1 MEVSNMWINIR
12 HFLYFWNQ
20 VPWWISILIFVLLC
34 FAFFLIYKRYEKYN
48 ELLHRDDVSPVITN
62 LMDIK
67 FDKKLKDLF
76 PDEIKNKLEKNAEL
90 LEIDDA
96 ETEIEK
102 ILNAY
107 KPLFLSVIGYFGIL
121 FIYVCFTLIKIAA
134 LSTYVFYKSS
144 GSVQEVATI
153 LGNIII
159 IYLWG
164 IAPLSNNKIEDK
176 LLKLIY
182 DISEKFSLLSQSL
195 FRFIFSFF
203 ILCIYFYVM
212 CYKTPVKWGLSGI
225 LLALL
230 FYQYLLLRLIV
241 NIILKYSCKILKKI
255 LEYLL
260 KHLKKEADLN
270 FIEKSAG
277 ITYASFK
284 NATYLSMV
292 FIYFVAAAINKLDTV
307 IPIAISILFLVDSYF
322 VEEKSILIQYKKDS
336 CSEKT
341 VANQISQEKDTKTEC
356 LNNKNNQ
363 KKKAWKEDNINEK
376 RKKSKFHIGFNPT
389 KESVQKQQLASEQTS
404 VKTET
409 KQKQT
414 MHKEKES

>member
-1 MEVSNMWINIR
+1 MWINIR

-20 VPWWISILIFVLLC
+20 VPWWISIAFIVFLGLFLCLIC
-34 FAFFLIYKRYEKYN
+34 NSHKKYN
-48 ELLHRDDVSPVITN
+48 ELLHGDDVSPIITN

-67 FDKKLKDLF
+67 FDEKLKDLF
-76 PDEIKNKLEKNAEL
+76 PPEIKNKLEKNAEL

-96 ETEIEK
+96 GKEIEI
-102 ILNAY
+102 ILDAY
-107 KPLFLSVIGYFGIL
+107 EPLFYSIMGYFVII
-121 FIYVCFTLIKIAA
+121 FIYACFTLIKIAA

-144 GSVQEVATI
+144 GSVQEVTI
-153 LGNIII
+153 ILCNVIV
-159 IYLWG
+159 IYLLG
-164 IAPLSNNKIEDK
+164 VAPFLNNKMENR
-176 LLKLIY
+176 LSELIY

-195 FRFIFSFF
+195 LRFIFSFF
-203 ILCIYFYVM
+203 ILCIYFYVTPYIM
-212 CYKTPVKWGLSGI
+212 PVKLGLPSV
-225 LLALL
+225 LLALVL
-230 FYQYLLLRLIV
+230 YQYILLPLIV
-241 NIILKYSCKILKKI
+241 IGLKKFCRILKKL

-414 MHKEKES
+414 IHKEKES

>member
-1 MEVSNMWINIR
+1 MWINIR

-34 FAFFLIYKRYEKYN
+34 FAWFFICKKAEKCK
-48 ELLHRDDVSPVITN
+48 ELLHGDDISPVITH

-67 FDKKLKDLF
+67 FDEKLKDLF
-76 PDEIKNKLEKNAEL
+76 PDEIKNKLEKNAEI
-90 LEIDDA
+90 LEVDDA
-96 ETEIEK
+96 KTEIEK

-107 KPLFLSVIGYFGIL
+107 NPLFLSVMAYYGIL

-230 FYQYLLLRLIV
+230 FYQYVLLRLIV

-260 KHLKKEADLN
+260 KHFKKEADLN
-270 FIEKSAG
+270 FMEKSVG

-307 IPIAISILFLVDSYF
+307 IPIAISMLFLVDSYF
-322 VEEKSILIQYKKDS
+322 VEEKSILIQYKKDC

-341 VANQISQEKDTKTEC
+341 ATNQIYQEKDTKTEC
-356 LNNKNNQ
+356 LNNKNN
-363 KKKAWKEDNINEK
+363 KKKKVCKRNNIHKKN
-376 RKKSKFHIGFNPT
+376 KKSKFHIGFDPT
-389 KESVQKQQLASEQTS
+389 KKLTQKQQLGSEQTP
-404 VKTET
+404 VEMEI

>member
-1 MEVSNMWINIR
+1 MWINIR

-20 VPWWISILIFVLLC
+20 VPWWISFLIFIFLC
-34 FAFFLIYKRYEKYN
+34 FALFFIYKKAEKYK
-48 ELLHRDDVSPVITN
+48 ELLHGDDISPVITH

-67 FDKKLKDLF
+67 FDEKLKDLF
-76 PDEIKNKLEKNAEL
+76 PDEIKNKLEKNAEI
-90 LEIDDA
+90 LEVDDA
-96 ETEIEK
+96 KTEIEK

-107 KPLFLSVIGYFGIL
+107 NPLFLSVMAYYGIL
-121 FIYVCFTLIKIAA
+121 FIYACFTLIKIAA

-153 LGNIII
+153 LCNIII

-203 ILCIYFYVM
+203 ILCIYLYVIFYV
-212 CYKTPVKWGLSGI
+212 I
-225 LLALL
+225 LLKWNL
-230 FYQYLLLRLIV
+230 FFVLIFLGLYQYILLLLV
-241 NIILKYSCKILKKI
+241 VKGLKDFCKILKKI

-414 MHKEKES
+414 IHKEKES